1 VHFERL
7 DESDFIG
14 VDLDESDDTVG
25 KTHGSYVLTSHGN
38 TGGSGVEL
46 SRHKLLL
53 IGVVVH
59 VDRGVISHSDNL
71 H

>member
-1 VHFERL
+1 MHFERL

-25 KTHGSYVLTSHGN
+25 KTHGGYVLTSHGN

-46 SRHKLLL
+46 SRHELLL